1 MAQAGFTPIQLYH
14 STTVAATPSAGNLAA
29 GELAINITDGKLFYE
44 DNLGAVQIIAAKLPS
59 AGLAYS
65 SGSAWS
71 SYSTSGSGTTVAL
84 TTSPAFTTPNL
95 GVATATSINNVSIN
109 PVGTAATLSIANN
122 KVFTVNTTLTLT
134 GTDLTT
140 MTFPSTS
147 ATIARTDAG
156 QTFTGNQ
163 DITGAVTA
171 FSSTAIPAGG
181 TTGSGLKVSSTAN
194 FGVFFGSGAPTL
206 SAAKGSLYL
215 RSDGT
220 TTNDRAYINTDGG
233 TTWTALTTVA

>member
-1 MAQAGFTPIQLYH
+1 MAQAGFTSLQIYH
-14 STTVAATPSAGNLAA
+14 STTVAATPSSGNLVA

-44 DNLGAVQIIAAKLPS
+44 DNLGAVQVIAAKLPT

-71 SYSTSGSGTTVAL
+71 PYSTSGTGTVVAL
-84 TTSPAFTTPNL
+84 TTSPTFTTPIL
-95 GVATATSINNVSIN
+95 GVATATSINGVTISATG
-109 PVGTAATLSIANN
+109 GTAALNIANTRS
-122 KVFTVNTTLTLT
+122 FTVQRTLTLT
-134 GTDLTT
+134 GTDATT
-140 MTFPSTS
+140 MTFPATD

-156 QTFTGNQ
+156 QTFTGDQ
-163 DITGAVTA
+163 TITGAVTA
-171 FSSTAIPAGG
+171 FSATAIPAGG

-220 TTNDRAYINTDGG
+220 TTNDRAYINTDSG